1 MYSYSTAS
9 MEANKQQNHT
19 DKPLFQLGAEVIFE
33 RKMPMKTRWMR
44 ILSLCLVLVL
54 LCGMFP
60 QAMAAKVDTTP
71 PDSEN
76 DATIATEPMISTEE
90 AMTVDET
97 QPAENTMPLIG
108 NDGIM
113 LLADDGNPEGY
124 VYKNGLIW
132 ASDSSKEF
140 DVVFDGVTQR
150 IEKLSTY
157 AVKHNGTYE
166 PCYCIA
172 PGIPYEK
179 DYGYTANEWTTQDAW
194 DALTEAERRAIGLA
208 LIYGYPNGIT
218 PSTSLDKKGAQGAT
232 QMIIWEICY
241 GMRNA
246 NYPYSVTDNRFIG
259 LYNADSVGNEFTD
272 GASGAGN
279 GTVYNLNA
287 CYNEISSKMA
297 AHSKVPSFTTTDSS
311 FAQTYELN
319 PNGDG
324 TYSVTLTDSN
334 NILSECTFT
343 NTNDLTFY
351 QSGNTLTIKA
361 NKAISEVTVK
371 ASKNVPNINSQTFI
385 IWTYQGKQTMAQP
398 IAPTNDPLPIYF
410 KLKVSSGNL
419 SLKKTTEDGKNL
431 GGWKFG
437 IYSDQA
443 CTTLISGP
451 HITDASGNIN
461 VSGLTAGTMWVKELG
476 NTDSTIN
483 ALYTCASTN
492 PQKVTIASGQT
503 TTVAFH
509 NTIRTG
515 KCQIIKA
522 TTNGGT
528 KAGWHFEVK
537 NSSGT
542 VVGNYV
548 TDTTGIITLDL
559 KPGTY
564 TVTETD
570 GEYEYWNNDPSP
582 SRTVTV
588 KAGET
593 AKLTFQN
600 QWVGKARIVKT
611 SSNDGTVKG
620 WEFTITDTGGNIVGT
635 YTTDATGSILVELNP
650 GTYIVQETDRNDIYW
665 YCDTEPQTVTV
676 KAGETATVTFHNQ
689 WIGKVKIIKTLANP
703 EAGNVDGWTF
713 DIYKVA
719 TAGTAI
725 SADYLTT
732 VTTGAD
738 GIILQDLEPGEY
750 LITEKLKSGSLWEC
764 ITEKSQT
771 VIVEAGKTAEVSFTN
786 ALRPGK
792 ICIQKVDTKGEVL
805 NGVEFLLE
813 WSEDGINWSH
823 VAYTDST
830 VPQIGTCTT
839 EGLTDGKLVSD
850 MDGFVTFSG
859 LYPTLQYRLTE
870 TATRDGYQLLTDY
883 AYVGGL
889 SVENDLT
896 VNLTVVNAEIFTLP
910 QTGSKSLLMLPLSI
924 SLCLGLCISA
934 IVYLRKKEG

>member
-1 MYSYSTAS
+1 
-9 MEANKQQNHT
+9 
-19 DKPLFQLGAEVIFE
+19 
-33 RKMPMKTRWMR
+33 MKTRWMR
-44 ILSLCLVLVL
+44 MLSLCLVLVL
-54 LCGMFP
+54 LCGVFP
-60 QAMAAKVDTTP
+60 RAMAAEVDTTP
-71 PDSEN
+71 PDSEV
-76 DATIATEPMISTEE
+76 DATIATEPMISAKET
-90 AMTVDET
+90 MPVDEP
-97 QPAENTMPLIG
+97 QPAENTMPLTG

-140 DVVFDGVTQR
+140 DVVFDGVAQR

-157 AVKHNGTYE
+157 AVKYNGAYV

-172 PGIPYEK
+172 PGVPYEK

-208 LIYGYPNGIT
+208 LIYGYPNGIN

-246 NYPYSVTDNRFIG
+246 NYPYSVTDNRFIE
-259 LYNADSVGNEFTD
+259 LYNSDSVGNEFTD

-311 FAQTYELN
+311 FAQTYELK

-343 NTNDLTFY
+343 NTSDLIFTK
-351 QSGNTLTIKA
+351 SGNTLTIKA

-431 GGWKFG
+431 GGWRFG

-483 ALYTCASTN
+483 ALYTCTSTN

-503 TTVAFH
+503 TTVDFH

-537 NSSGT
+537 DSSGT

-559 KPGTY
+559 QPGTY

-570 GEYEYWNNDPSP
+570 GEYEYWHNDPSP
-582 SRTVTV
+582 SKTVTV

-600 QWVGKARIVKT
+600 QWVGKAKIVKT
-611 SSNDGTVKG
+611 SSNGGTVKG

-635 YTTDATGSILVELNP
+635 YTTDATGSILVELNS

-689 WIGKVKIIKTLANP
+689 WIGKVKIIKTLTNP
-703 EAGNVDGWTF
+703 EAGNVEGWTF

-719 TAGTAI
+719 TVGTAI

-792 ICIQKVDTKGEVL
+792 IRIQKVDTKGEVL
-805 NGVEFLLE
+805 DGVEFLLE
-813 WSEDGINWSH
+813 WSEDGINWSP

-850 MDGFVTFSG
+850 MEGFVIFSG

-870 TATRDGYQLLTDY
+870 TATRDGYQLLTDF

-896 VNLTVVNAEIFTLP
+896 VNLTVVNAESFTLP
-910 QTGSKSLLMLPLSI
+910 KTGSKSLLMLPLSI
-924 SLCLGLCISA
+924 FLCLGLCVSA
-934 IVYLRKKEG
+934 IVNLRKKEG